1 MNDFEYI
8 TTDSRLIELVSDFEK
23 SDSIAVDFEEECNL
37 HAYGEHI
44 SIIQIYDRRNFY
56 IIDVLSKDI
65 SDKGLKALFTS
76 DVEKIWFEC
85 HSDLAILYKKH
96 HIKARNVFDLRVL
109 AKALGDI
116 HGLDSILRTFLG
128 IEREEGKKKNQRENW
143 MKRPIEEGMLTY
155 ALKDV
160 EYLFDLKDVLLKEV
174 EKKKLLKQVLHTM
187 KSVTDIKPS
196 KPGWMKICNT
206 SMLSAKERVY
216 LKNIFNARERIAERF
231 NTPAVNVL
239 EKKDVIALAKLSPLS
254 DEEIKEFLK
263 KAPARYRRFLLDGVL
278 KATISSRRECEEK
291 GIK

>member
-65 SDKGLKALFTS
+65 SDKGLEALFTS
-76 DVEKIWFEC
+76 NVEKIWFEC

-143 MKRPIEEGMLTY
+143 MKRPIEEGMLAY

-174 EKKKLLKQVLHTM
+174 
-187 KSVTDIKPS
+187 DIEDL
-196 KPGWMKICNT
+196 W
-206 SMLSAKERVY
+206 
-216 LKNIFNARERIAERF
+216 KNILTWSCLTYINPVLEIVTHVVSTEWEHCERI
-231 NTPAVNVL
+231 
-239 EKKDVIALAKLSPLS
+239 SS
-254 DEEIKEFLK
+254 DCSSLDIECCS
-263 KAPARYRRFLLDGVL
+263 RYLRSYD
-278 KATISSRRECEEK
+278 
-291 GIK
+291 